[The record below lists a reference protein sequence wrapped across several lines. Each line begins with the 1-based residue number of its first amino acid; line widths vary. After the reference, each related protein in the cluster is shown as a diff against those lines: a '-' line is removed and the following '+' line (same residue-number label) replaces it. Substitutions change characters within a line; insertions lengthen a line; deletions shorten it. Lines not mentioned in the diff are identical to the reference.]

1 MIEAYFESG
10 RAADSV
16 LFVLALEAGW
26 LARRGWSWRRI
37 AKLLGPALFLVLAV
51 RAALV
56 GASWHWIALAL
67 AASFPLHLADVA
79 ERFRSNQE

>member
-10 RAADSV
+10 RAADTV
-16 LFVLALEAGW
+16 LLVLVFEAVW
-26 LARRGWSWRRI
+26 LARRGWNWRRI

-56 GASWHWIALAL
+56 GASWYWVSLAL
-67 AASFPLHLADVA
+67 AASFPFHLADVA
-79 ERFRSNQE
+79 ERSRSKRD